1 MTFLAAGSTGRRRV
15 VELIMMKSILA
26 AAAALALGLGA
37 STASA
42 ATYLIQFDDTPG
54 SLIGTSYKDGALF
67 QTTNAGPAGYDAFF
81 GLLGGAF
88 LASGLDIK
96 INFYEPAGLVPSDTW
111 RMFGLAGNPV
121 FELEVHTDTNGVA
134 PTPLAGGSSV
144 LETGDWQTITAFTVN
159 NGDQYTFQFRS
170 DPGSVV
176 PEPAT
181 WGLMILGF
189 GGVGAVLRRTRRR
202 PQPA

>member
-1 MTFLAAGSTGRRRV
+1 
-15 VELIMMKSILA
+15 MMKSILA

-37 STASA
+37 SSASA

-67 QTTNAGPAGYDAFF
+67 QTTNAGSAGYDAFF

-144 LETGDWQTITAFTVN
+144 LETGDWPAFTVN

-202 PQPA
+202 LQPA